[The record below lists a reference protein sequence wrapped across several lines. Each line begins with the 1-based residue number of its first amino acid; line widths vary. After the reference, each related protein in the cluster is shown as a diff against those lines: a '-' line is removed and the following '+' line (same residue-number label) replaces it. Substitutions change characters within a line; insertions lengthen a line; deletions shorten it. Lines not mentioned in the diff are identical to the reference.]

1 MIRRE
6 HALEGKFSMEF
17 AMACALIGG
26 RAGVEQLRDDFVN
39 RSDVQ
44 ALMKR
49 VVGARIAFAIRIRS
63 EDFRG

>member
-1 MIRRE
+1 
-6 HALEGKFSMEF
+6 MEF